1 MKGWTAVEH
10 NIIIDYDLENS
21 PLQIR
26 TNSEVGSNKK
36 VLVYFYA
43 ADGDY
48 LDGVGLYFGST
59 PQYWLFFCT
68 TSYTDFPTPLPSETD
83 KIWTITLIR
92 TVSIKLKINCNNKEV
107 INIVMSDITCDVSD
121 WRPRWSRDVEKIK
134 FSDQDKASDYYRPGK

>member
-1 MKGWTAVEH
+1 MTGWIAVQRGVYTK
-10 NIIIDYDLENS
+10 YDLENS

-26 TNSEVGSNKK
+26 TNSVDGSNEK
-36 VLVYFYA
+36 VVVHFFTA
-43 ADGDY
+43 EGEY
-48 LDGVGLYFGST
+48 LDGVGLYFTST
-59 PQYWLFFCT
+59 PQYWLFLCT

-92 TVSIKLKINCNNKEV
+92 TVSIKLTINCNNKEV

-134 FSDQDKASDYYRPGK
+134 FADQDTASDYYRPGK